1 MTTLWLTGLFIVI
14 WGTFASLVLMFL
26 KGANPTRGEN
36 E

>member
-1 MTTLWLTGLFIVI
+1 MMVEIVWSIFLWFFIV
-14 WGTFASLVLMFL
+14 GLVLLFL